1 VGGIDQPHHRLRDP
15 LGAQVVGIYDRLGA
29 AHVTVRQP
37 DAGVIDD
44 LKEAGERIEAGEN
57 KIKRREAGWD
67 ERRIEEDDE
76 DGEDDDAE
84 AAPRKT
90 GVSAAA
96 FNAFV
101 TLFSVLKSRFA
112 RRSR

>member
-1 VGGIDQPHHRLRDP
+1 VVVLPPSFLKNNRDCSLPAAVGVKGDCDKTGVLKDTCGVVGGGDDKN
-15 LGAQVVGIYDRLGA
+15 GDDDDR
-29 AHVTVRQP
+29 
-37 DAGVIDD
+37 
-44 LKEAGERIEAGEN
+44 
-57 KIKRREAGWD
+57 
-67 ERRIEEDDE
+67 EDDE

-101 TLFSVLKSRFA
+101 ILFSVLKSRRA